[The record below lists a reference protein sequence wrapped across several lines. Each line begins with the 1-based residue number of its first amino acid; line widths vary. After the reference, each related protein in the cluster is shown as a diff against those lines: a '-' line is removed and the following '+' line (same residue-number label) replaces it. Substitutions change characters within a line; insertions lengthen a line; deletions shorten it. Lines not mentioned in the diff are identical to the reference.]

1 MVAQGH
7 RNFAA
12 TKASIREA
20 DAAIRRA
27 PQGML
32 ETEHHLVKVIEDAG
46 YENFVFVLFRTDFT
60 SESRWE
66 CFLEKWDVLLDISL
80 MRHYRTLDCR
90 GFRRWLRRLWA
101 INVCAEWNLR
111 TWLCMF
117 APASVL
123 QFL

>member
-1 MVAQGH
+1 MVRQGH

-20 DAAIRRA
+20 DAAIGRA
-27 PQGML
+27 PQDML
-32 ETEHHLVKVIEDAG
+32 ETEHHLVHVIEDAG

-60 SESRWE
+60 SESHWE
-66 CFLEKWDVLLDISL
+66 RFLEKWDVLLDISL
-80 MRHYRTLDCR
+80 MGPYRTLDYR
-90 GFRRWLRRLWA
+90 GFRRCLRRLWA
-101 INVCAEWNLR
+101 INVWMEWSLR

-123 QFL
+123 QFM